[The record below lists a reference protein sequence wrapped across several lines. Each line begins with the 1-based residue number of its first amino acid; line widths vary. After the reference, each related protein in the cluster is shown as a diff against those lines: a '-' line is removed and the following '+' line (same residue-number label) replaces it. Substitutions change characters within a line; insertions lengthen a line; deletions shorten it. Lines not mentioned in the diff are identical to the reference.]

1 MARVSSTF
9 PRSRKSQLGYDT
21 NEVEEFLEDA
31 RRAYT
36 AAPGTGTLI
45 SADAIRDTA
54 FTMRKGGYSP
64 VHVDAALER
73 LEDAFATRE
82 RERVIAEAGDQVWY
96 AQARGNAQAILDRIV
111 RPRGKRFR
119 RISILSLGYSVQ
131 DVDALTD
138 RVAQYFQNG
147 KPLSIDEVRTV
158 AFRAQRGGYLEGQVD
173 ILLDAVTRVML
184 AVR

>member
-1 MARVSSTF
+1 VSSTF
-9 PRSRKSQLGYDT
+9 PRIRKSQLGYDPD
-21 NEVEEFLEDA
+21 EVEEFLEDA

-36 AAPGTGTLI
+36 TQPSGATLVT
-45 SADAIRDTA
+45 ADTIRDTG

-82 RERVIAEAGDQVWY
+82 RERAFTEVGDQAWY
-96 AQARGNAQAILDRIV
+96 AQARARAQAILDRIV
-111 RPRGKRFR
+111 RPRGKRFKR
-119 RISILSLGYSVQ
+119 GTFLTVGYSVR

-138 RVAQYFQNG
+138 RIAQYFQSG
-147 KPLSIDEVRTV
+147 KPLSIEEVRTA
-158 AFRAQRGGYLEGQVD
+158 AFRAQRGGYVEVQVD
-173 ILLDAVTRVML
+173 VLLDAVTRVML